1 MNLRR
6 SLLFLLLAAAAPLLA
21 KPALRPVFSAD
32 VHDYNLATGRT
43 VMRGHA
49 TIVYGDME
57 LHADEIDYD
66 VPTATAV
73 AKGHVVL
80 NFGARRVLADQI
92 TYHLKDGTYS
102 LVNPKLGKFPLFIH
116 GKKAEGNR
124 QTVTLDDA
132 VVSYGEPGKWTPS
145 LAADQIRYSLTDGGD
160 AQATGVRLGLGIFK
174 PFPVPSIQQSAAVSL
189 RSQMS
194 LMAGYRGQ
202 VGAFADAGLRLPI
215 LPGLSLGGNVG
226 LFTKRGIMVG
236 PAADYSS
243 DVGGDHE
250 IIGSLRSGYIS
261 DHGPAETDILGAPVP
276 TNRSYLTW
284 VHHQVVY
291 PGLTLDG
298 SFNYWSDSE
307 VMRDYNP
314 RQFYPVQEPDS
325 YVESMFST
333 DNVQISLFG
342 RFQPNHFYEVQQRSP
357 EFRVDLLPI
366 PVALGVYERMQ
377 LSFARLTDDAVT
389 PGQTTLRTDRADLY
403 YGLTRTFAP
412 KPWLGFTAVAGG
424 RITHYRDTLSAGGG
438 DPYTR
443 TLGEV
448 GFDAHLLASGT
459 FDYKNKRWGIDGLR
473 HLIIPKL
480 SYRYIPEAQKGQA
493 YIPPID
499 RMSFDTYLPELGLGD
514 TRSIDQLQ
522 AMNTMRLSLENVLQT
537 RDPKYGSRDLASL
550 TLANDFRFDRQTG
563 ERKVSE
569 THIDL
574 ALMPAR
580 WMRLEVY
587 ERLAPQD
594 FSIQELN
601 TGLTVHDGDEWT
613 ARVATH
619 YLIGQISEYAF
630 DVSRR
635 INEVYSSF
643 MRLRYDARLS
653 RMDEQ
658 TYGIEQTIADAWSI
672 RYAVSIYSGPRREG
686 HLGLS
691 VEVEARRF

>member
-6 SLLFLLLAAAAPLLA
+6 SLFASLVIAAAPLWA
-21 KPALRPVFSAD
+21 RPALRPQFSAD
-32 VHDYNLATGRT
+32 DHDYNLATGHT
-43 VMRGHA
+43 VMKGHA
-49 TIVYGDME
+49 TVVYGDME

-66 VPTATAV
+66 VPTSTAV
-73 AKGHVVL
+73 AKGHVIL
-80 NFGARRVLADQI
+80 NIGTKRVLADQI
-92 TYHLKDGTYS
+92 TYHLKDGTYT
-102 LVNPKLGKFPLFIH
+102 LLNPRLGQFPLFIR
-116 GKKAEGNR
+116 GAQAEGNR
-124 QTVTLDDA
+124 NTVTLDDA

-145 LAADQIRYSLTDGGD
+145 LSADRILYNLTGPAD
-160 AQATGVRLGLGIFK
+160 ARASGVRLGLGVFK
-174 PFPVPSIQQSAAVSL
+174 PFPLPSIQQSAAVSL

-202 VGAFADAGLRLPI
+202 VGAFADAGIRVPI
-215 LPGLSLGGNVG
+215 LPGLRVGGNLG
-226 LFTKRGIMVG
+226 LFTKRGVMFG

-250 IIGSLRSGYIS
+250 IVGSLRTGYIS
-261 DHGPAETDILGAPVP
+261 DHGPAETDILGNPVP
-276 TNRSYLTW
+276 VDRSYLTW
-284 VHHQVVY
+284 EHHQVVY

-307 VMRDYNP
+307 VMRDYSP
-314 RQFYPVQEPDS
+314 RQFFPVQEPDS
-325 YVESMFST
+325 YLESVFSS

-357 EFRVDLLPI
+357 EIRVDLLPI
-366 PVALGVYERMQ
+366 PLAYGVYERMQ
-377 LSFARLTDDAVT
+377 LSFARLTDDAVL

-424 RITHYRDTLSAGGG
+424 RITHYRDTLPAGGG

-459 FDYKNKRWGIDGLR
+459 FNYTNKRWGIDGLR
-473 HLIIPKL
+473 HLIIPKI

-499 RMSFDTYLPELGLGD
+499 RLSFDTYLPELGLGD
-514 TRSIDQLQ
+514 TRAIDQLQ
-522 AMNTMRLSLENVLQT
+522 AMNTLRLSVENVLQT
-537 RDPKYGSRDLASL
+537 RDAKYGSRDLASL
-550 TLANDFRFDRQTG
+550 TLANDFRFERQTG
-563 ERKVSE
+563 ERKVSA

-580 WMRLEVY
+580 WMRFELY
-587 ERLAPQD
+587 QRLAPQD
-594 FSIQELN
+594 FSIRELN
-601 TGLTVHDGDEWT
+601 TGLTIHDGDEWS
-613 ARVATH
+613 ARIATH
-619 YLIGQISEYAF
+619 YLVGQISEYVL

-635 INEVYSSF
+635 LNESYSTF
-643 MRLRYDARLS
+643 ARLRYDARLN

-658 TYGIEQTIADAWSI
+658 TYGIDQTIANAWSI
-672 RYAVSIYSGPRREG
+672 RYGLSIYSGPRREG
-686 HLGLS
+686 RFGLS
-691 VEVEARRF
+691 VEVEALRF